1 MVEGRRGLGR
11 GLSALLGEADAAAV
25 EPAINAAALQAGSGR
40 MPDLPSAASFR
51 PAPFPLKLPIHQ
63 SPNIPITHL

>member
-25 EPAINAAALQAGSGR
+25 EPAVNEIGR
-40 MPDLPSAASFR
+40 A
-51 PAPFPLKLPIHQ
+51 HV
-63 SPNIPITHL
+63 